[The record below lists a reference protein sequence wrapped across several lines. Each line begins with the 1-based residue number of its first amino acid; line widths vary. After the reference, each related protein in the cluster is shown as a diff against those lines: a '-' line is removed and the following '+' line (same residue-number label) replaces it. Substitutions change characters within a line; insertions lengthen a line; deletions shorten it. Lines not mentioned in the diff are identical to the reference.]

1 MGAMLTHRNL
11 LANIRQIVAW
21 VGSTIHE
28 GEEIVITALP
38 LHHIFCLTVNC
49 LCFLYFGGLNVL
61 VTNPPRPSAVRAG
74 NPAVEVH
81 GDYRSQRVVQ
91 RAGQQ

>member
-1 MGAMLTHRNL
+1 MLTHRNL

-61 VTNPPRPSAVRAG
+61 VTNPATFRCSCGKSVRG
-74 NPAVEVH
+74 SS
-81 GDYRSQRVVQ
+81 R
-91 RAGQQ
+91 